1 MRYVTTAAAALLS
14 IGILAAGACTDLNE
28 TLYDQ
33 INEKNFK
40 PTAKDLASLIAP
52 AYNVLADMY
61 MGWYGNVDVAQEEPG
76 DVLVTPERINGWWD
90 GGVYYRQHTHSW
102 TLDSYTFSH
111 TWSNCFSSINNVN
124 RVIYQIESGT
134 VPVTNDS
141 LKTAT
146 LTELRALRAYDYS
159 LLLDNFRNVPIV
171 TDFTAKDLPKQNTA
185 QEVYDFVVSE
195 LSATIP
201 NLSRETGLATYG
213 RMNRWAAEAIL
224 ARVYLNA
231 EVYVRTPAY
240 DKVIPLTQDIIDS
253 GTYSLDASYRT
264 PFSVAAGPLDGG
276 LSNEVIWAVPYD
288 AVYLPV
294 SNFHMKTLKPELRY
308 VFKMDA
314 QPWGGSAGNPQFVD
328 SYDPD
333 DTRKRD
339 TWLMGPQFDSQ
350 RRECEPGR
358 ICGYD
363 FTDTIPQFRGKNAF
377 RYGFPVRKYE
387 IYARETGASNV
398 DYPIVRYAEVLMM
411 QAEALLRTGLADQAA
426 LLVTQV
432 RQRAFAAT
440 NPAKATVTGSDLM
453 QGSRYLY
460 GWYDTDGIVK
470 TGPGGT
476 LVTATTGG
484 AFGGADIQYGRFLD
498 ELGWEFAVEGH
509 RRQELIRFGVFNTK
523 TWFNHAADADTHWR
537 VYPIPQSAI
546 DVNPNL
552 KQNPGY

>member
-1 MRYVTTAAAALLS
+1 MRYVTTAGAALLLL
-14 IGILAAGACTDLNE
+14 GAAACTDLTE
-28 TLYDQ
+28 TVYDQ
-33 INEKNFK
+33 TTQTNFK
-40 PTAKDLASLIAP
+40 PTAKDLGSLIAP
-52 AYNVLADMY
+52 AYRALADMY
-61 MGWYGNVDVAQEEPG
+61 MGWYGNVDVAQEEPA

-102 TLDSYTFSH
+102 TLNSYTFSH
-111 TWSNCFSSINNVN
+111 TWSNCFSSINNIN
-124 RVIYQIESGT
+124 RVVYQIESRT
-134 VPVTNDS
+134 IPVASDS
-141 LKTAT
+141 VKTAI
-146 LTELRALRAYDYS
+146 LAELRALRAYDYA

-171 TDFTAKDLPKQNTA
+171 TDFTAKDLPQQNTA

-201 NLSRETGLATYG
+201 NLSAETGVATYG

-231 EVYVRTPAY
+231 EVYLGTPAY

-253 GTYSLDASYRT
+253 GKYSLDASYRT

-276 LSNEVIWAVPYD
+276 LSHEVIWAVPYD

-294 SNFHMKTLKPELRY
+294 SSFHMKTLKPELRY
-308 VFKMDA
+308 VFKMNA

-339 TWLMGPQFDSQ
+339 TWLMGPQFTPDSQ
-350 RRECEPGR
+350 F
-358 ICGYD
+358 GYN
-363 FTDTIPQFRGKNAF
+363 FTDTIPQFRGKNEF

-387 IYARETGASNV
+387 IYAGETGASNV

-411 QAEALLRTGLADQAA
+411 QAEALLRTGRADEAA
-426 LLVTQV
+426 VLVTQV

-453 QGSRYLY
+453 QGSSYPY

-470 TGPGGT
+470 TGPSGT
-476 LVTATTGG
+476 PVTPTTGG

-509 RRQELIRFGVFNTK
+509 RRQQLVRFGVFSTK
-523 TWFNHAADADTHWR
+523 AWFNHPADANTHWR
-537 VYPIPQSAI
+537 IYPIPQFAI
-546 DVNPNL
+546 DANPNL